1 MRNAH
6 INMNEF
12 TNASRVL
19 KQVSSLVES
28 NVFESIMIIALGTD
42 ALRKHEVLAPR
53 VELYRISLLTRKLP
67 KNLLFQSVKYIEF
80 FFRSIWLLARFKPQV
95 VNAHALLVMPIAC
108 AYKLIFKAHLVY
120 DAHELET
127 EQEGG
132 GGLRKSMSK
141 WLERKLIYSHD
152 LMFVVSESIADW
164 YVRVYGIARPLVVL
178 NAPVRRAIKKNNHF
192 RQQLGIRENQIIL
205 LYQGVLGAGRGV
217 QLIVEAFK
225 QRFDDR
231 VVAVFMGYGVLQ
243 AEVEAAAAQYNNIF
257 FYPAVPSQIVLEY
270 TSSADLGVSLI
281 ENTCLSYFYCMPN
294 KLFEYSMAGLPV
306 VVSNMRDMSDL
317 VSKNKMGVVVE
328 DLTAAGINRVVDDL
342 LVQDLA
348 SMSDCAYRVACE
360 YAWDVQEQKMLN
372 AYRVML
378 ELRA

>member
-19 KQVSSLVES
+19 KQVNSLVDS
-28 NVFESIMIIALGTD
+28 SVFEAIMIIALGAD
-42 ALRKHEVLAPR
+42 SLEKHEVIAPR
-53 VELYRISLLTRKLP
+53 VELYRINLLTRRLP

-80 FFRSIWLLARFKPQV
+80 FFRSIWLLAKFKPQV
-95 VNAHALLVMPIAC
+95 VNAHALLVLPIAC
-108 AYKLIFKAHLVY
+108 AYKLIFKTHLVY

-132 GGLRKSMSK
+132 DSLRKSLSK
-141 WLERKLIYSHD
+141 WLERKLIYSND

-164 YVRVYGIARPLVVL
+164 YARTYGIVRPCVVL
-178 NAPVRRAIKKNNHF
+178 NAPVRRELKKNNHF
-192 RQQLGIRENQIIL
+192 RQQLGIRDNQIIL
-205 LYQGVLGAGRGV
+205 LYQGALGAGRGV
-217 QLIVEAFK
+217 QLILEAFK
-225 QRFDDR
+225 KRFDDQ

-243 AEVEAAAAQYNNIF
+243 SDVQAAAAQHNNIF
-257 FYPAVPSQIVLEY
+257 FYPAVSPQIVLEY
-270 TSSADLGVSLI
+270 TSSADLGISLI

-306 VVSNMRDMSDL
+306 VVSDMHEMSKL
-317 VSKNKMGVVVE
+317 VLGNNIGVVVE
-328 DLTAAGINRVVDDL
+328 DLTIGSVNQAVDNFIT
-342 LVQDLA
+342 QDLA
-348 SMSDCAYRVACE
+348 SMSDRAYRVACE
-360 YAWDVQEQKMLN
+360 HAWDVQEQKMLA

-378 ELRA
+378 GLRA

>member
-192 RQQLGIRENQIIL
+192 RQQLGIR
-205 LYQGVLGAGRGV
+205 
-217 QLIVEAFK
+217 
-225 QRFDDR
+225 
-231 VVAVFMGYGVLQ
+231 
-243 AEVEAAAAQYNNIF
+243 
-257 FYPAVPSQIVLEY
+257 
-270 TSSADLGVSLI
+270 
-281 ENTCLSYFYCMPN
+281 
-294 KLFEYSMAGLPV
+294 
-306 VVSNMRDMSDL
+306 
-317 VSKNKMGVVVE
+317 
-328 DLTAAGINRVVDDL
+328 
-342 LVQDLA
+342 
-348 SMSDCAYRVACE
+348 
-360 YAWDVQEQKMLN
+360 
-372 AYRVML
+372 
-378 ELRA
+378 